1 MSSSK
6 KPFRGISFSTTGFA
20 NENDRTAISNYI
32 IKLGGNVTSEL
43 IKENHVLVSGQ
54 YDRRNTR
61 KYVFSVRHRPDIIFV
76 DSKIIIELYE
86 LWKSGEDITERNRL
100 KEYSDT
106 KLRMLYILK
115 NQYAD
120 LPLSNCYIFIG
131 RLSSSSGH
139 TIPELEGICATLGC
153 KNVDSKTLNTNVLSE
168 REQYNIIF
176 ISDGSTPGARQ
187 KAAAKFRIPIVHYKW
202 LLDCKK
208 RYAMLSYNPYYLI
221 DNVADSSYEDIGIDA
236 CDCWDTLDKIQ
247 KFEMEEEEE
256 EENQKPIQPSL
267 ILNKFKPQGGK
278 IWDKVMS
285 KPSIIT
291 ERRTSQDTNL
301 PTTNN
306 DLHHST
312 SFHDTKPSHPG
323 LIFNGCSFMINEK
336 FPPRHQ
342 RILLSVI
349 KKNGG
354 TIITSMHTEP
364 DYLILPSNIPVDTL
378 DIPPMK
384 TNSNTLVVTEFFI
397 ERCLHYKTLISPPDT
412 WSKPF
417 YYTDNFHL
425 IPDPKIIHDRNENPH
440 SLTVAITGFQG
451 VELLH
456 MTKILKL
463 LENKGIKYTE
473 YVNKSI
479 DLLLLN
485 IAALASISENY
496 ILWTNIYSDLF
507 QLNKEYFRKDTE
519 TQATVFKNSLK
530 RKLGFVKQVGTIP
543 VATPGFIMDIFRKT
557 KHFVYSQDQS
567 NRSIQIND
575 TDWCIICPRSDSGN
589 YEIKIM
595 KGIHSM
601 HEKAI
606 TSPVKEETKK
616 TRSVSS
622 ESRSVNIAKAIYND
636 INQSKHSSTHSSQR
650 SAKINFRETAKEVM
664 AKFQEPRRVS
674 HTKRN
679 IQVESPLLD
688 NVPDLSRSSSKL
700 DSNIEVSNINI
711 KRPKLENAAVNPVE
725 RSSSWG
731 TIMSSSQ
738 HKQYSK
744 DDPSDTSISMSDKEE
759 TTAMLTQI
767 VYGNESDRLRK
778 DDGKHKALT
787 RHRSKQLEL

>member
-20 NENDRTAISNYI
+20 NENDRTAISNCI

-61 KYVFSVRHRPDIIFV
+61 KYIFSVRHRPDIIFL

-86 LWKSGEDITERNRL
+86 LWKSGEDITERNRF

-106 KLRMLYILK
+106 KVRMLYILK

-131 RLSSSSGH
+131 RLSSSTGH
-139 TIPELEGICATLGC
+139 TIPELEEICTTLGC
-153 KNVDSKTLNTNVLSE
+153 KYVDSKTLNTNVLSE
-168 REQYNIIF
+168 RDQYNIIF

-187 KAAAKFRIPIVHYKW
+187 NAAAKFHIPIVHYKW

-208 RYAMLSYNPYYLI
+208 RYAMLSYDPYYFI
-221 DNVADSSYEDIGIDA
+221 DNVTNCSYDDIGIDA

-247 KFEMEEEEE
+247 NFEIEE
-256 EENQKPIQPSL
+256 EENQKAIQPSL
-267 ILNKFKPQGGK
+267 LLNKFKPQGGK

-285 KPSIIT
+285 KPSTIT
-291 ERRTSQDTNL
+291 ERRISQDKNI
-301 PTTNN
+301 PTTNS
-306 DLHHST
+306 DTLQTT
-312 SFHDTKPSHPG
+312 SYDDARSSYPG
-323 LIFNGCSFMINEK
+323 LIFNDCSFIINSQ

-364 DYLILPSNIPVDTL
+364 DYLILPSNVPVDTL
-378 DIPPMK
+378 DILPMK

-397 ERCLHYKTLISPPDT
+397 ERCLHYKTLINPPDT

-425 IPDPKIIHDRNENPH
+425 VPDPKIIHDRNENTH
-440 SLTVAITGFQG
+440 SLTLAITGFQG

-456 MTKILKL
+456 LTKILKL

-507 QLNKEYFRKDTE
+507 QLNKQYFRKDTE

-595 KGIHSM
+595 KGTHSIN
-601 HEKAI
+601 EKAI
-606 TSPVKEETKK
+606 TSPAKEEIKQS
-616 TRSVSS
+616 RAVSS
-622 ESRSVNIAKAIYND
+622 ESRSVNIAKTIYND
-636 INQSKHSSTHSSQR
+636 INQTKHSSTHSSQR
-650 SAKINFRETAKEVM
+650 SAKTNFRETAKEVM
-664 AKFQEPRRVS
+664 SKFQEPRRVS
-674 HTKRN
+674 QIKRN
-679 IQVESPLLD
+679 PHGESPRLD
-688 NVPDLSRSSSKL
+688 NIPNLSRSSSKL
-700 DSNIEVSNINI
+700 ESNIEVTNLNT
-711 KRPKLENAAVNPVE
+711 KRPKLENAAMNPIE

-738 HKQYSK
+738 HKQNTK

-778 DDGKHKALT
+778 DDIKHKALT